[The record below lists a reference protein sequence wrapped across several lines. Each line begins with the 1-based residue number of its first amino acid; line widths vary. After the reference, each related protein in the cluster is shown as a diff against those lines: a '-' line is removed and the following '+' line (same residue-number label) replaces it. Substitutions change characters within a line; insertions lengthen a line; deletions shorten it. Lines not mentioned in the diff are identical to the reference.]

1 MPGGGG
7 IGRPDADDGR
17 VGAGGRGPAPAGAAG
32 PAPAATGRG
41 ASGRLGTAVRGG
53 PEGPAG
59 ADGYDGAEGAT
70 LCDGPADDTNGAG
83 RGAPAGNGRPGTALG
98 RAGSPTLGRAL
109 TILRDSSGSATTGR
123 TGAAEAAGAAVVTL
137 VVTDAWSEVAG
148 AGVETAGAGVE
159 VAAAGVET
167 AGAGVE
173 TAAMGAVV
181 GAAVAAA
188 ARPADESAAG
198 VLVDVLAGALA
209 DGAGAEVTGAADD
222 EIGASATATA
232 PPGLASVESELD
244 AALAVVD
251 AFFAAPFLASLA
263 SSGCAD
269 RVRPSRSARRRSR
282 SACASMTAED
292 WLLASTPIAPH
303 SASNSGFV
311 IPSSLASSCT
321 RRFFAKLVQP
331 FIGVASTD
339 WCPAADHFF
348 VIFRLD
354 SNVFLSSSSAPAL
367 TGRRHARSNARL
379 R

>member
-7 IGRPDADDGR
+7 IARPDVDMGRDGAD
-17 VGAGGRGPAPAGAAG
+17 GRGPAPAGAAG
-32 PAPAATGRG
+32 PALAAAGRELAAAGRG
-41 ASGRLGTAVRGG
+41 ASVRLGTTVRGG
-53 PEGPAG
+53 PDGPAG
-59 ADGYDGAEGAT
+59 ADGDDGPAGAT
-70 LCDGPADDTNGAG
+70 RCDGPADDTDGAG
-83 RGAPAGNGRPGTALG
+83 RGAPTGSGRPGMALG
-98 RAGSPTLGRAL
+98 RAGSPKLGRAL

-123 TGAAEAAGAAVVTL
+123 TGVGARAAAGAAVVTL
-137 VVTDAWSEVAG
+137 VVTGAWSEVAG
-148 AGVETAGAGVE
+148 AGVETA
-159 VAAAGVET
+159 AAGV
-167 AGAGVE
+167 
-173 TAAMGAVV
+173 AA

-188 ARPADESAAG
+188 AGPADESAAG

-209 DGAGAEVTGAADD
+209 DGAGAEVPGAADD
-222 EIGASATATA
+222 ETRASATATP
-232 PPGLASVESELD
+232 PPGLTGVESALV
-244 AALAVVD
+244 ATLAVVD
-251 AFFAAPFLASLA
+251 AFFAAPFLASLT

-339 WCPAADHFF
+339 
-348 VIFRLD
+348 
-354 SNVFLSSSSAPAL
+354 
-367 TGRRHARSNARL
+367 
-379 R
+379 